1 VQFHFHTPGEERIN
15 GKTYPM
21 VAHIVRKDNEGKLA
35 VVAVLFKQG
44 KPNSAMKEVFDNPPA
59 KEAEVKKPDAPFN
72 LDAMLPAD
80 RAYYRFTGSLT
91 TPPCSEEASW
101 HVLKSA
107 VDVSA
112 SQIAAF
118 RRLYAMNARP
128 VQPLS
133 GRVIEL
139 SR

>member
-1 VQFHFHTPGEERIN
+1 
-15 GKTYPM
+15 
-21 VAHIVRKDNEGKLA
+21 
-35 VVAVLFKQG
+35 
-44 KPNSAMKEVFDNPPA
+44 MKEVFDNLPA
-59 KEAEVKKPDAPFN
+59 KEGEVKKPDAPFN

-80 RAYYRFTGSLT
+80 RAYYRFTRSLT
-91 TPPCSEEASW
+91 TPPCSEDVSW
-101 HVLKSA
+101 HVLKSP

-128 VQPLS
+128 VQPLN